1 MDAQN
6 CGFMKGHTDFR
17 EITRAI
23 QETEVMDEKTVK
35 EIEALFKEGKYAEAE
50 EQLKRTLEAN
60 PDDRQVKMLYGT
72 CRMLQGDTET
82 ADKIHSELEEYYK
95 ENPDVSVKERTFWQ
109 KYHRWIIYGAVAAL
123 VVVGGAVAFGTYCIV
138 QGETYYC
145 KECGKPTD
153 IAFGWS
159 ENKEYEACVNKY
171 GGPPQTYYCQV
182 CGQPTKIAFGWG
194 NDNEAEL
201 QKKVDSGLI
210 PCKNCGKDTPY
221 RKQNEEKQN

>member
-1 MDAQN
+1 MDALN

-123 VVVGGAVAFGTYCIV
+123 VVVGRAVAFGTYCIV
-138 QGETYYC
+138 QSEAIMQASICEPTAAKYGGPVRTYYC

-159 ENKEYEACVNKY
+159 ENKEYEA
-171 GGPPQTYYCQV
+171 
-182 CGQPTKIAFGWG
+182 
-194 NDNEAEL
+194 EL
-201 QKKVDSGLI
+201 QKKLSSGLI

>member
-1 MDAQN
+1 MDALN

-123 VVVGGAVAFGTYCIV
+123 VVVGGYCASFQFNEMMMKMVYPMYNNRTI
-138 QGETYYC
+138 
-145 KECGKPTD
+145 KHD
-153 IAFGWS
+153 L
-159 ENKEYEACVNKY
+159 CVKY

-210 PCKNCGKDTPY
+210 PCKTCGKDTPSY
-221 RKQNEEKQN
+221 RKW